1 MIVERVCDLGANHSP
16 TAEGRR
22 AFSYAGNIFRIRKD
36 TLLSALAE
44 KTAPRAERP
53 SMPGNYRFVR
63 RCNVTK
69 ESITAQWPETAC
81 GCLWVSYSR
90 NGIREDF
97 QVVSLSA
104 NEWPQALQ
112 SSDEWTRSTHTLT
125 EWLHSLLEWTHVLQ
139 SCIVLIH
146 LSGEWFRKFIIR
158 MKCQDNI
165 IAHIKNEN
173 SGERT
178 RSWSLVLKTS
188 ITNFIL
194 QITYLSNMQ
203 HLLLVLQ
210 STTVS

>member
-16 TAEGRR
+16 TAESRR

-44 KTAPRAERP
+44 KTAPCAERP

-112 SSDEWTRSTHTLT
+112 SCIHWMSELT
-125 EWLHSLLEWTHVLQ
+125 VIT
-139 SCIVLIH
+139 
-146 LSGEWFRKFIIR
+146 GR
-158 MKCQDNI
+158 MKSIMIEGLVIWYLLFVEKRVFTNRKRLWGPEKNLYYLDKIFQQNYI
-165 IAHIKNEN
+165 YIENKTIK
-173 SGERT
+173 GEEHD
-178 RSWSLVLKTS
+178 LKH
-188 ITNFIL
+188 NL
-194 QITYLSNMQ
+194 
-203 HLLLVLQ
+203 
-210 STTVS
+210 

>member
-112 SSDEWTRSTHTLT
+112 SCIHWMSELT
-125 EWLHSLLEWTHVLQ
+125 VIT
-139 SCIVLIH
+139 
-146 LSGEWFRKFIIR
+146 GR
-158 MKCQDNI
+158 MKSIMIEGLVIWYLLFVEKRVFTNRKRLWGPEKNLYYLDKIFQQNYI
-165 IAHIKNEN
+165 YIENKTIK
-173 SGERT
+173 GEEHD
-178 RSWSLVLKTS
+178 LKPVSYTHL
-188 ITNFIL
+188 TLPTIL
-194 QITYLSNMQ
+194 R
-203 HLLLVLQ
+203 V
-210 STTVS
+210 

>member
-112 SSDEWTRSTHTLT
+112 SCIHWMSELT
-125 EWLHSLLEWTHVLQ
+125 VITGRKKSIMIEGLVIWYLLFVEKRVFTNRKRLWGPEKNLYYLDKIFQQNYIYIENKT
-139 SCIVLIH
+139 IK
-146 LSGEWFRKFIIR
+146 GEEH
-158 MKCQDNI
+158 D
-165 IAHIKNEN
+165 
-173 SGERT
+173 
-178 RSWSLVLKTS
+178 LKH
-188 ITNFIL
+188 NL
-194 QITYLSNMQ
+194 
-203 HLLLVLQ
+203 
-210 STTVS
+210 

>member
-81 GCLWVSYSR
+81 GCLWVSDSR

-97 QVVSLSA
+97 QVDSLSA

-112 SSDEWTRSTHTLT
+112 SPDEWTRSTHAFI
-125 EWLHSLLEWTHVLQ
+125 EWLHSLPEWTHVLQ
-139 SCIVLIH
+139 SCIVLMH
-146 LSGEWFRKFIIR
+146 LSGEWLRILKYEWNT
-158 MKCQDNI
+158 QDNI

-178 RSWSLVLKTS
+178 RIWSLPLKTS
-188 ITNFIL
+188 IT
-194 QITYLSNMQ
+194 
-203 HLLLVLQ
+203 
-210 STTVS
+210 

>member
-44 KTAPRAERP
+44 KTAPHAERP

-81 GCLWVSYSR
+81 GCLWVPYSR

-112 SSDEWTRSTHTLT
+112 SCIHWMSELT
-125 EWLHSLLEWTHVLQ
+125 VIT
-139 SCIVLIH
+139 
-146 LSGEWFRKFIIR
+146 GR
-158 MKCQDNI
+158 MKSIMIEGLVIWYLLFVEKRVFTNRKRLWGPEKNLYYLDKIFQQNYI
-165 IAHIKNEN
+165 YIENKTIK
-173 SGERT
+173 GEEHD
-178 RSWSLVLKTS
+178 LKH
-188 ITNFIL
+188 NL
-194 QITYLSNMQ
+194 
-203 HLLLVLQ
+203 
-210 STTVS
+210 